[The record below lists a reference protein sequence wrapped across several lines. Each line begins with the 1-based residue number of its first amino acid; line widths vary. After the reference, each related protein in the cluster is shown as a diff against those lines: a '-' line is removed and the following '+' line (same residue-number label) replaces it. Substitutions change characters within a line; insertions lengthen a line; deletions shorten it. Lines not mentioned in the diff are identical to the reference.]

1 MALSLVQLF
10 MHAPPRR
17 LLGSRKMADLLKD
30 LDFFDLDEMLGHEER
45 MVRDT
50 VRQFVQREVLPTI
63 EHNFT
68 NESFPKELVPQMAE
82 LGFFGANLKG
92 YGCAGMNNLAY
103 GLIMQ
108 ELEAGDSGLRSFASV
123 QSALAMYSIYAWGS
137 EAQKRRY
144 LPEMAKGK
152 LIGCF
157 GLTEPDHGSDPGG
170 METRARRDGDGWVLN
185 GTKRWITN
193 GSIADVAVVYAKVP
207 EGITGFLVERGT
219 PGFTTADIHGKFS
232 MRASITSELVFEDVR
247 LDDSARLPEARGLR
261 APLSC
266 LTQARYG
273 ISWGAIGAARSCY
286 HCALDYTKSRKQFA
300 RPLAGYQ
307 LVQNKLVTMLTEITK
322 AQLICLRLG
331 QLKDA
336 DKMRPEQVS
345 FAKRNNVGMALDV
358 ARMARDMLGANG
370 IVNEY
375 PVIRHMLN
383 LETVN
388 TYEGAFDVQTLV
400 LGRDITGLSAFD

>member
-1 MALSLVQLF
+1 MPDA
-10 MHAPPRR
+10 
-17 LLGSRKMADLLKD
+17 LKD
-30 LDFFDLDEMLGHEER
+30 VDFYGLDELLSPEEKMTR
-45 MVRDT
+45 DSVRL
-50 VRQFVQREVLPTI
+50 FVQREFIPHV
-63 EHNFT
+63 ERYFA
-68 NESFPKELVPQMAE
+68 NETFPVEIVPRLAE
-82 LGFFGANLKG
+82 LGIFGANLKG
-92 YGCAGMNNLAY
+92 YGCAGMNNVAY

-108 ELEAGDSGLRSFASV
+108 ELEAADSGLRSFASV
-123 QSALAMYSIYAWGS
+123 QSSLSMYAIYANGT
-137 EAQKRRY
+137 EEQKKRY

-170 METRARRDGDGWVLN
+170 METRARKDGDGWVLN

-193 GSIADVAVVYAKVP
+193 GSIADLAIVWAKVD
-207 EGITGFLVERGT
+207 EGITGFIVEKGT
-219 PGFTTADIHGKFS
+219 PGFTTSDIHGKFS
-232 MRASITSELVFEDVR
+232 MRASITSELVLEDVR
-247 LDDSARLPEARGLR
+247 LDESHHLPNARGLR

-273 ISWGAIGAARSCY
+273 IAWGAIGAARSCY
-286 HCALDYTKSRKQFA
+286 HCALDYVKSRKQFS

-307 LVQNKLVTMLTEITK
+307 LVQRKLVDMLTEITK
-322 AQLICLRLG
+322 AQLVCLRLG

-336 DKMRPEQVS
+336 GSMRPEHVS
-345 FAKRNNVGMALDV
+345 FAKRNNVNAALEIS
-358 ARMARDMLGANG
+358 RMARDMLGANG

-388 TYEGAFDVQTLV
+388 TYEGTFDVQTLI
-400 LGRDITGLSAFD
+400 LGREITGESAFN

>member
-1 MALSLVQLF
+1 
-10 MHAPPRR
+10 
-17 LLGSRKMADLLKD
+17 MADLLKD
-30 LDFFDLDEMLGHEER
+30 LDFFNLDEMLGHEER

-63 EHNFT
+63 ERHFADET
-68 NESFPKELVPQMAE
+68 FPKELVPQMAE

-92 YGCAGMNNLAY
+92 YGCAGMNNIAY

-137 EAQKRRY
+137 EEQKRRY

-193 GSIADVAVVYAKVP
+193 GSIADLAVVYAKVP

-219 PGFTTADIHGKFS
+219 PGFTTRDIHGKFS
-232 MRASITSELVFEDVR
+232 MRASITSELIFEDVR
-247 LDDSARLPEARGLR
+247 LDDNARLPEARGLR

-273 ISWGAIGAARSCY
+273 ISWGVIGAARSCY
-286 HCALDYTKSRKQFA
+286 HCALDYTKERKQFA

-322 AQLICLRLG
+322 AQLVCLRLG

-336 DKMRPEQVS
+336 NKMRPEQVS
-345 FAKRNNVGMALDV
+345 FAKRNNVGMALEI
-358 ARMARDMLGANG
+358 ARLARDMLGANG

-400 LGRDITGLSAFD
+400 LGRDITGLSAFE

>member
-1 MALSLVQLF
+1 
-10 MHAPPRR
+10 
-17 LLGSRKMADLLKD
+17 

-50 VRQFVQREVLPTI
+50 VRQFVQREVLPKI
-63 EHNFT
+63 ERNFASET
-68 NESFPKELVPQMAE
+68 FPKELVPQMAE

-92 YGCAGMNNLAY
+92 YGCAGMNNIAY

-193 GSIADVAVVYAKVP
+193 GSIADVAVVYCKVP
-207 EGITGFLVERGT
+207 EGIAGFLVERGK
-219 PGFTTADIHGKFS
+219 PGFTTNDIHGKFS
-232 MRASITSELVFEDVR
+232 MRASITSELIFEDMR

-322 AQLICLRLG
+322 AQLICMRLG

-345 FAKRNNVGMALDV
+345 FAKRNNVGIALEI

>member
-1 MALSLVQLF
+1 MV
-10 MHAPPRR
+10 
-17 LLGSRKMADLLKD
+17 DLLKD
-30 LDFFDLDEMLGHEER
+30 LDFFDLDSMFGHEER

-50 VRQFVQREVLPTI
+50 VRQFVQREVLPAI
-63 EHNFT
+63 ERNFASET
-68 NESFPKELVPQMAE
+68 FPTELIPQMAE

-92 YGCAGMNNLAY
+92 YGCAGMNNIAY

-193 GSIADVAVVYAKVP
+193 GSIADVAVVYCKVP

-219 PGFTTADIHGKFS
+219 PGFTTSDIHGKFS
-232 MRASITSELVFEDVR
+232 MRSSITSELVFEDVR
-247 LDDSARLPEARGLR
+247 LDDGARLPEARGLR

-273 ISWGAIGAARSCY
+273 IAWGAIGAARSCY

-322 AQLICLRLG
+322 AQLVCLRLG

-336 DKMRPEQVS
+336 DRMRPEQVS

>member
-1 MALSLVQLF
+1 MSQ
-10 MHAPPRR
+10 
-17 LLGSRKMADLLKD
+17 LLKD
-30 LDFFDLDEMLGHEER
+30 LDFFNLDELLTPEER
-45 MVRDT
+45 MARDA
-50 VRQFVQREVLPTI
+50 VKQFVEREVEPNVERYFAT
-63 EHNFT
+63 ET
-68 NESFPKELVPQMAE
+68 FPIELVPRMAE
-82 LGFFGANLKG
+82 LGMFGANLKG
-92 YGCAGMNNLAY
+92 YGCAGMNNIAY

-123 QSALAMYSIYAWGS
+123 QSALAMYAIYAWGS
-137 EAQKRRY
+137 EEQKTRY

-185 GTKRWITN
+185 GTKRWITS
-193 GSIADVAVVYAKVP
+193 GSIADLAVVWAKG
-207 EGITGFLVERGT
+207 EKGILGFIVEKGK
-219 PGFTTADIHGKFS
+219 PGFTTHDIKGKFS
-232 MRASITSELVFEDVR
+232 MRASVTSELILEDVR
-247 LDDSARLPEARGLR
+247 LDESERLPEARGLKG
-261 APLSC
+261 PLSC

-273 ISWGAIGAARSCY
+273 IAWGAIGAARTCY
-286 HCALDYTKSRKQFA
+286 QCALDYVKSRKQFS

-307 LVQNKLVTMLTEITK
+307 LVQNKLVMMLTEITK
-322 AQLICLRLG
+322 AQMVCLRLG
-331 QLKDA
+331 QLKDSG
-336 DKMRPEQVS
+336 KMRPEQVS
-345 FAKRNNVGMALDV
+345 FAKRNNVSAALEI
-358 ARMARDMLGANG
+358 ARTARDMLGANG

-388 TYEGAFDVQTLV
+388 TYEGTYDVQTLI

>member
-1 MALSLVQLF
+1 MATV
-10 MHAPPRR
+10 MR
-17 LLGSRKMADLLKD
+17 DV
-30 LDFFDLDEMLGHEER
+30 DFYQLDEWLSPEER
-45 MVRDT
+45 MTRDAVR
-50 VRQFVQREVLPTI
+50 RFVEREVLPAI
-63 EHNFT
+63 EHHFASET
-68 NESFPKELVPQMAE
+68 FPTELAPMMAE
-82 LGFFGANLKG
+82 LGIFGANLKG
-92 YGCAGMNNLAY
+92 YGCAGLDNIAY

-123 QSALAMYSIYAWGS
+123 QSALAMYAIYSSGS
-137 EAQKRRY
+137 EQQKNRY

-157 GLTEPDHGSDPGG
+157 GLTEPDHGSDPAG
-170 METRARRDGDGWVLN
+170 METRARKDGGGWVLN

-193 GSIADVAVVYAKVP
+193 GSIADLAIVWAKVD
-207 EGITGFLVERGT
+207 EGITGFIVQKGT
-219 PGFTTADIHGKFS
+219 PGFSTNDIHGKFS
-232 MRASITSELVFEDVR
+232 MRASITSELVLQDVR
-247 LDDSARLPEARGLR
+247 LDESDHLPNARGLR

-273 ISWGAIGAARSCY
+273 IAWGAIGAARTCFQ
-286 HCALDYTKSRKQFA
+286 CALDYTKSRKQFS

-307 LVQNKLVTMLTEITK
+307 MVQRKLVDMLTEITK
-322 AQLICLRLG
+322 AQLVCFRLG

-336 DKMRPEQVS
+336 GNMRPEHVS
-345 FAKRNNVGMALDV
+345 FAKRNNVNAALEI
-358 ARMARDMLGANG
+358 ARTARDMLGANG

-388 TYEGAFDVQTLV
+388 TYEGTYDVQTLI
-400 LGRDITGLSAFD
+400 LGRDITGESAFD

>member
-1 MALSLVQLF
+1 MPES
-10 MHAPPRR
+10 
-17 LLGSRKMADLLKD
+17 SKD
-30 LDFFDLDEMLGHEER
+30 LDFYQLDDLYGPEEK
-45 MVRDT
+45 MTRDA
-50 VRQFVQREVLPTI
+50 VQQFVQREFIPTV
-63 EHNFT
+63 ERHFA
-68 NESFPKELVPQMAE
+68 NETFPLDIVPRMAE
-82 LGFFGANLKG
+82 LGIFGANLKG
-92 YGCAGMNNLAY
+92 YGCAGMNNVSY

-108 ELEAGDSGLRSFASV
+108 ELEAADSGLRSFASV
-123 QSALAMYSIYAWGS
+123 QSALAMYAIYSSGS
-137 EAQKRRY
+137 EEQKNRY
-144 LPEMAKGK
+144 LPGMAQGK

-170 METRARRDGDGWVLN
+170 METRARKDGRGWVLN

-193 GSIADVAVVYAKVP
+193 GSIADLAIVWAKVD
-207 EGITGFLVERGT
+207 EGITGFIVEKGT
-219 PGFTTADIHGKFS
+219 SGFSTRDIHGKFS
-232 MRASITSELVFEDVR
+232 MRASITSELMFDDVR
-247 LDDSARLPEARGLR
+247 LDEAHHLPNARGLR

-286 HCALDYTKSRKQFA
+286 QCALDYVKSRKQFS

-307 LVQNKLVTMLTEITK
+307 MVQRKLVDMLTEITK
-322 AQLICLRLG
+322 AQLVCLRLG
-331 QLKDA
+331 QMKDA
-336 DKMRPEQVS
+336 GTMKPEHVS
-345 FAKRNNVGMALDV
+345 LAKRNNVNAALEI

-388 TYEGAFDVQTLV
+388 TYEGTYDVQTLI
-400 LGRDITGLSAFD
+400 LGREITGESAFD